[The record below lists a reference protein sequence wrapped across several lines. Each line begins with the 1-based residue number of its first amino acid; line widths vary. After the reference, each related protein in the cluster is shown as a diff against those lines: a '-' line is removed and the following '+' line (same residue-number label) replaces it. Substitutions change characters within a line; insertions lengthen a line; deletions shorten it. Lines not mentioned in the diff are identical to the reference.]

1 MVINNTALC
10 ERANGVKLNFYSF
23 GYATVNSSWKG
34 YVKNPQFSRLYYIE
48 SGKAYIEYEKEK
60 IELMPGNWYLLPA
73 GLSFNYLCKVEMKH
87 IFFHITLAGVDGI
100 DLLGR
105 CEKPVCEKTDISP
118 VEFYKKH
125 LKSKSIASSI
135 AIKEQVYGIILSLLE
150 KNNITPEVIEFSQ
163 CVQSAIEFI
172 NNNLNKKIE
181 LSDVSGHSF
190 VSRSTLTGK
199 FKKELGITVQD
210 YIQRQKMFLAEQML
224 KNTNMTVAQISERLG
239 YSEQFYFSRCFK
251 QSFGISP
258 REYKKSKIN

>member
-1 MVINNTALC
+1 MVISNNALC
-10 ERANGVKLNFYSF
+10 EMANNVKLNFYSF

-34 YVKNPQFSRLYYIE
+34 YVKNPQLSRLYYIE
-48 SGKAYIEYEKEK
+48 SGKAYINYEKER
-60 IELMPGNWYLLPA
+60 IELLPGNWYLFPA
-73 GLSFNYLCKVEMKH
+73 GLSFNYSCIGEMKH
-87 IFFHITLAGVDGI
+87 IFFHVTLAGVDGI

-105 CEKPVCEKTDISP
+105 CEKPVCEKSDISP

-135 AIKEQVYGIILSLLE
+135 AIKEKVYGIVLNLLE
-150 KNNITPEVIEFSQ
+150 KNNINPEVVEFSQ
-163 CVQSAIEFI
+163 CVQSAIEYI
-172 NNNLNKKIE
+172 NNNINKKIE
-181 LSDVSGHSF
+181 LSDVSMHSF
-190 VSRSTLTGK
+190 VSRSTLTNK

-224 KNTNMTVAQISERLG
+224 KNTGMSIAQISEHLG

-251 QSFGISP
+251 HNFGISP